1 MARYEQ
7 ILNKI
12 SPIFYK
18 LTESHML
25 RLPYNYR
32 LLTAYL
38 AAKHLPD
45 TRIEFEI
52 EELRNIFYIF
62 GIRPT
67 DFFKYKKP
75 DFFLVT
81 LETKNYAYQY
91 YIDVAELIANLIL
104 NKFIFENEI
113 IREATP
119 PITFKDYV
127 KAFIGNGLYDA
138 IRSSIK

>member
-7 ILNKI
+7 ILSKI

-18 LTESHML
+18 L
-25 RLPYNYR
+25 LPAKKLTYNYR

-38 AAKHLPD
+38 TAKHLPEI
-45 TRIEFEI
+45 IEFDVND
-52 EELRNIFYIF
+52 LRNIFYIIW
-62 GIRPT
+62 IRPT

-81 LETKNYAYQY
+81 LLTKNYVKGGYVFV
-91 YIDVAELIANLIL
+91 DGLITDIIL

-119 PITFKDYV
+119 PITFGDYV
-127 KAFIGNGLYDA
+127 KAFIGKDTYDA
-138 IRSSIK
+138 IRNYIR